1 MSFLKKLRRRRTKK
15 SLRKAADE
23 MMEEVAKKL
32 AVDEPGKV
40 PALDKLRVA
49 LKDMSLVKGIDTLLK
64 PRDLLSHPQIAVELA
79 IRKAVEQNMQ
89 PYRLAKQMLEEMGIE
104 LDARWEL
111 IFESGVAQYNLGNLT
126 KRIYDLSL
134 NDLEGNIPINTIS
147 YAVCVDRSLDEIL
160 DELKQINGLLDGMS
174 KEVAGCGHYEGKLD
188 GMPPHKE

>member
-160 DELKQINGLLDGMS
+160 DELKQINGLLDRMS